1 MASSWIDY
9 ANRFH
14 TMPYK
19 HNESRRHKIKKSC
32 YKVTNWHDYN
42 NGLRKRGDFTI
53 WFTEEAIADWH
64 PAKTGARGRPQKY
77 SDIAIVTAVFIRQ
90 VFHLALRQTEGFMNS
105 LARIMNADITIPD
118 FSSISKRSITL
129 PRHTLT
135 KALEPGSVVIVDST
149 GLKVY
154 GKDEWHQEK
163 HNVPARRTWRR
174 LHLAIDENHNVL
186 ACELTTPDV
195 GDPTAVP
202 DLLAQITNPFD
213 TFMGDGAY
221 DGEPVSQAVLNQ
233 QPHAKVVIP
242 PHKNAVC
249 SDAGDTQRDQ
259 HIHTIAQ
266 QGRIAWQKKTGYNL
280 RSHVELAMQRY
291 KRIFG
296 NTMKARALP
305 QQKTEAWISASALN
319 IMTNLGMPVSVKI

>member
-135 KALEPGSVVIVDST
+135 KSLEPGSVELSILPDSRSMAKTNGTRKNTMFLRGVPGVDCILRLMKIITFWPVNS
-149 GLKVY
+149 
-154 GKDEWHQEK
+154 
-163 HNVPARRTWRR
+163 PRRTW
-174 LHLAIDENHNVL
+174 AIPQQFQICL
-186 ACELTTPDV
+186 PKLPPLSIPSWAMA
-195 GDPTAVP
+195 PTMA
-202 DLLAQITNPFD
+202 NPFLKL
-213 TFMGDGAY
+213 F
-221 DGEPVSQAVLNQ
+221 
-233 QPHAKVVIP
+233 
-242 PHKNAVC
+242 
-249 SDAGDTQRDQ
+249 
-259 HIHTIAQ
+259 
-266 QGRIAWQKKTGYNL
+266 
-280 RSHVELAMQRY
+280 
-291 KRIFG
+291 
-296 NTMKARALP
+296 
-305 QQKTEAWISASALN
+305 
-319 IMTNLGMPVSVKI
+319 